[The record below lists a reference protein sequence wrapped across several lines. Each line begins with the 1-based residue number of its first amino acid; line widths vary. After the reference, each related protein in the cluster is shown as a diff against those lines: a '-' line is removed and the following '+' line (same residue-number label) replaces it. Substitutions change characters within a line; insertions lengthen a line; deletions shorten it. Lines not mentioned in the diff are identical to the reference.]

1 MLKLPVMEDESTKKV
16 LIIKANFKKVSLPVS
31 EKKSIG
37 KVITILGNG
46 RTVSRMALA
55 KKCSLM
61 DCTTKDLGSE
71 AKEKVS
77 AELSVLM
84 ALFTMAN
91 LKKAIER
98 ELVLN
103 FMEMAGTTMV
113 NGLKINVMVKALTIS
128 NQVPFTKATMNMAS
142 VLAMVNTLG

>member
-1 MLKLPVMEDESTKKV
+1 
-16 LIIKANFKKVSLPVS
+16 
-31 EKKSIG
+31 
-37 KVITILGNG
+37 
-46 RTVSRMALA
+46 
-55 KKCSLM
+55 
-61 DCTTKDLGSE
+61 
-71 AKEKVS
+71 
-77 AELSVLM
+77 
-84 ALFTMAN
+84 MAN